1 MPAGAFYAFP
11 DVSGTGLDG
20 QAFAD
25 GLLDAAGV
33 CVLSG
38 TAFGQVGRDHI
49 RVSYA
54 NSRENL
60 TDALERTRAFVDGL

>member
-20 QAFAD
+20 SEFAD
-25 GLLDAAGV
+25 RLLDEAGV

-38 TAFGQVGRDHI
+38 TAFGQVGRDHVRI
-49 RVSYA
+49 SYA
-54 NSRENL
+54 NSRDNL
-60 TDALERTRAFVDGL
+60 TDALERIRNFVGGL